1 MTRHSRN
8 NTAGAFYSYAERK
21 KDSENSGFGSA
32 NKRLSKDSVGDF
44 DCCNLSLQICKDP
57 VVTPEGVLY
66 EREAILTYMVDQ
78 KAKIAATKKRKLKEA
93 EKEDED
99 EAPKKKVFKGQSS
112 ADTSMKRFGSKV
124 NNFWEPGY
132 EPESDK
138 TAFKPKDVDKVRDP
152 VTNSVLK
159 LKKLVK
165 VKFIPIDDTISDTKR
180 QAAKARWKCPIA
192 GDVLTNK
199 IQCIVVKPTGHVIT
213 AKSMDVVKKDMI
225 FPIGDVKLTEDDFIP
240 LRRGGTGFA
249 SSNQELKAKLY
260 RPSMH
265 C

>member
-99 EAPKKKVFKGQSS
+99 ETPKKKIFKGQ
-112 ADTSMKRFGSKV
+112 
-124 NNFWEPGY
+124 
-132 EPESDK
+132 
-138 TAFKPKDVDKVRDP
+138 
-152 VTNSVLK
+152 
-159 LKKLVK
+159 
-165 VKFIPIDDTISDTKR
+165 
-180 QAAKARWKCPIA
+180 C
-192 GDVLTNK
+192 
-199 IQCIVVKPTGHVIT
+199 
-213 AKSMDVVKKDMI
+213 
-225 FPIGDVKLTEDDFIP
+225 
-240 LRRGGTGFA
+240 
-249 SSNQELKAKLY
+249 EL
-260 RPSMH
+260 
-265 C
+265 

>member
-32 NKRLSKDSVGDF
+32 NKRLSKDSVGFSSFPHFLTISPQVGDF

-99 EAPKKKVFKGQSS
+99 ETPKKKVFKGQ
-112 ADTSMKRFGSKV
+112 
-124 NNFWEPGY
+124 
-132 EPESDK
+132 
-138 TAFKPKDVDKVRDP
+138 
-152 VTNSVLK
+152 
-159 LKKLVK
+159 
-165 VKFIPIDDTISDTKR
+165 
-180 QAAKARWKCPIA
+180 C
-192 GDVLTNK
+192 
-199 IQCIVVKPTGHVIT
+199 
-213 AKSMDVVKKDMI
+213 
-225 FPIGDVKLTEDDFIP
+225 
-240 LRRGGTGFA
+240 
-249 SSNQELKAKLY
+249 EL
-260 RPSMH
+260 
-265 C
+265 